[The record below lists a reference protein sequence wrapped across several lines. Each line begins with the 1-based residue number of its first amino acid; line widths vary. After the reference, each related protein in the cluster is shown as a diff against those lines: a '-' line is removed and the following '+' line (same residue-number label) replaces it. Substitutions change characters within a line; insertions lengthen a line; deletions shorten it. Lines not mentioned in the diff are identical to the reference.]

1 LLATDLSCR
10 CDRALDRAIRLAA
23 EWNAEL
29 VAAYVVEPSKSL
41 EYSLERSRPLFRR
54 RPDPVDRMRWRLK
67 RDVASAADNIRT
79 IVEKGEAADTL
90 LAIADREACDLIVT
104 GVARDEALGRIFF
117 GGTVDRLVR
126 RSTVPVLVVRDRPV
140 RAYRDIVVA
149 TDFSEASLQ
158 ALSAAATLF
167 PQGRLTL
174 FHACDVPFAG
184 LIQDRDFE
192 AELREMEK
200 ALGERQAEMRKAA
213 QAELAIF
220 ADEARRAGLAHDGQA
235 VTIIDGSFQ
244 TVVEH
249 ARLRGLTIAPF
260 VADDA
265 ARADL
270 IQALIFESGRPVLV
284 LPQEGEGFRLERIAL
299 AWDFGR
305 AAARAVA
312 DAMPLLRQAREVR
325 ILTVLSDKQAPASAS
340 GPELTA
346 HLARNGVHA
355 TFIELERGRRPVGE
369 VLEEGA
375 EDADLMVMG
384 AFGHSRLRDF
394 FLGGATRH
402 VLDNPRRPTLL
413 SH

>member
-1 LLATDLSCR
+1 MTRTESTRPRRILLATDLSCR

-174 FHACDVPFAG
+174 FHAYDVPFAG

-200 ALGERQAEMRKAA
+200 ALGDKI
-213 QAELAIF
+213 LS
-220 ADEARRAGLAHDGQA
+220 DE
-235 VTIIDGSFQ
+235 
-244 TVVEH
+244 
-249 ARLRGLTIAPF
+249 
-260 VADDA
+260 
-265 ARADL
+265 
-270 IQALIFESGRPVLV
+270 
-284 LPQEGEGFRLERIAL
+284 RLEPGLRARTDVVIEHGTPERLL
-299 AWDFGR
+299 ADYIEDKP
-305 AAARAVA
+305 V
-312 DAMPLLRQAREVR
+312 D
-325 ILTVLSDKQAPASAS
+325 LTVIGSHGRGALLDSLI
-340 GPELTA
+340 GGTA
-346 HLARNGVHA
+346 MRL
-355 TFIELERGRRPVGE
+355 LEN
-369 VLEEGA
+369 LEG
-375 EDADLMVMG
+375 DLLLV
-384 AFGHSRLRDF
+384 RYLREK
-394 FLGGATRH
+394 G
-402 VLDNPRRPTLL
+402 
-413 SH
+413 